1 MVFRRIV
8 NRGPV
13 QGVPDMTQI
22 AAPISAEPMSPQCPR
37 TGCRQTLRKVG
48 DRWKCPQHPNT
59 PFVVDEF
66 SPVPML
72 APQAETATEEHAV
85 CAHHPE
91 HQAIAVCAGTG
102 NYICAL
108 CTVEIDGK
116 TYSVQFLDS
125 PPGQSVVAQRF
136 TSVLPRPDRIVWQML
151 ASLLILPLTAAM
163 LFLFFIWVPVGVVN
177 WFRVL
182 RLRGRSNL
190 YRRIVRMPQVVIML
204 LGLLL
209 WLVAGVI
216 LVVAPHWHF
225 YFNG

>member
-1 MVFRRIV
+1 
-8 NRGPV
+8 
-13 QGVPDMTQI
+13 MTQI
-22 AAPISAEPMSPQCPR
+22 SAPISAEPMSPPCPR
-37 TGCRQTLRKVG
+37 TNCRETLRKVG

-66 SPVPML
+66 
-72 APQAETATEEHAV
+72 APIPLQISQADAATEEHAV

-91 HQAIAVCAGTG
+91 HRAIAICAGTG

-108 CTVEIDGK
+108 CTVEIDGN

-125 PPGQSVVAQRF
+125 PPGRSVVAQRF

-151 ASLLILPLTAAM
+151 ACILILPITVPM
-163 LFLFFIWVPVGVVN
+163 LFLFFIWVPIGLVN

-182 RLRGRSNL
+182 RMRRRSTL
-190 YRRIVRMPQVVIML
+190 YRRMVRMPHVVIML

-209 WLVAGVI
+209 WLAAGVLMI
-216 LVVAPHWHF
+216 AVPHWNF
-225 YFNG
+225 YYHG